1 MKDLM
6 KALWVLLAVAG
17 DDKDFLDSEEL
28 QAQLDMCEDFL
39 SEEEIIFLS
48 ENSVLG
54 SSANTETWA
63 KVIWD
68 RFRHYKQSQNIF
80 WGIVKI
86 IVIRRKQY
94 LCIYTKSIRRK
105 K

>member
-68 RFRHYKQSQNIF
+68 RFRHYK
-80 WGIVKI
+80 
-86 IVIRRKQY
+86 
-94 LCIYTKSIRRK
+94 
-105 K
+105 